1 MSQSLSSSTPSPLW
15 PAIIAAILLFAL
27 GVILFP
33 IVWMVLAAFKLPR
46 DVYTLSLFFTPT
58 VENFGTV
65 FEAPWNMGRRIVNS
79 LIISITTVGIA
90 IPASVMAAYAFS
102 RFEFM
107 FKRGLFFLILSTQFV
122 PAVVI
127 ILPFYLMFRDLGLL
141 DTRTGLIIVNLAI
154 VTPFAVWMLK
164 GFFDAVPLECDEAA
178 LIDGASRLDIIR
190 LVIVPMAWP
199 GIIVSSVFCFI
210 LAWNEFI
217 FALILSRENAV
228 TLQVGLVN
236 FRTERGDLWELMAA
250 AGVFIVIPAFV
261 AAIAIQ
267 KHFVAG
273 LTGGAVK

>member
-1 MSQSLSSSTPSPLW
+1 MNQPQRASAPVSLW
-15 PAIIAAILLFAL
+15 PAITSAILLLAL
-27 GVILFP
+27 GIILFP
-33 IVWMVLAAFKLPR
+33 IVWMLLAAFKLPR
-46 DVYTLSLFFTPT
+46 DVYALTLFFTPT
-58 VENFGTV
+58 TENFFTV
-65 FEAPWNMGRRIVNS
+65 FEAPWNIGIRIVNS
-79 LIISITTVGIA
+79 LVIAITTVGIA

-164 GFFDAVPLECDEAA
+164 GFFDAVPVECDEAA
-178 LIDGASRLDIIR
+178 MIDGASRLDIIR

-199 GIIVSSVFCFI
+199 GIIVTSVFCFI

>member
-1 MSQSLSSSTPSPLW
+1 MTASAPSPL
-15 PAIIAAILLFAL
+15 ATAAVSATLLVFFGII
-27 GVILFP
+27 VFP
-33 IVWMVLAAFKLPR
+33 IAWMALTAFKLPR
-46 DVYTLSLFFTPT
+46 DVYSVTWIFAPTIDNFFT
-58 VENFGTV
+58 V
-65 FEAPWNMGRRIVNS
+65 FQPPWNIGRRIVNS
-79 LIISITTVGIA
+79 VIISAATVVIA
-90 IPASVMAAYAFS
+90 IPAAVLAAYAFS

-107 FKRGLFFLILSTQFV
+107 FKRGLFFMILATQFI
-122 PAVVI
+122 PAVVV

-164 GFFDAVPLECDEAA
+164 GFFDAVPVECDEAA
-178 LIDGASRLDIIR
+178 LIDGASRLDIVR
-190 LVIVPMAWP
+190 MVIVPMAWP

-217 FALILSRENAV
+217 FALILARENAT
-228 TLQVGLVN
+228 TLQVGLIN
-236 FRTERGDLWELMAA
+236 FRTERGDVWELMAA
-250 AGVFIVIPAFV
+250 AGVFIVIPAFI

>member
-1 MSQSLSSSTPSPLW
+1 MNHRASSPL
-15 PAIIAAILLFAL
+15 ATAAASAVLLLFL
-27 GVILFP
+27 GVIVFP
-33 IVWMVLAAFKLPR
+33 IAWMVLTAFKLPR
-46 DVYTLSLFFTPT
+46 DVYSVTMFFTPT
-58 VENFGTV
+58 IENFFSV
-65 FEAPWNMGRRIVNS
+65 FKHPWNIGQRILNS
-79 LIISITTVGIA
+79 VIISVTTVAIA
-90 IPASVMAAYAFS
+90 IPAAVLAAYAFS

-107 FKRGLFFLILSTQFV
+107 FKRGLFFLILATQFI
-122 PAVVI
+122 PAVVV

-141 DTRTGLIIVNLAI
+141 DTRTGLIVVNLAI

-178 LIDGASRLDIIR
+178 LIDGASRLDIVR
-190 LVIVPMAWP
+190 MVIVPMAWP
-199 GIIVSSVFCFI
+199 GILVSSVFCFI

-217 FALILSRENAV
+217 FALILTRENAT

-236 FRTERGDLWELMAA
+236 FRTERGDVWELMAA
-250 AGVFIVIPAFV
+250 AGVFIVIPAFI

>member
-1 MSQSLSSSTPSPLW
+1 MSASLSAQRLSQLW
-15 PAIIAAILLFAL
+15 PAITSAILLFAL
-27 GVILFP
+27 GVIIFP
-33 IVWMVLAAFKLPR
+33 IAWMVLAAFKLPR
-46 DVYTLSLFFTPT
+46 DVYSLTFFFTPT
-58 VENFGTV
+58 IENFGTV
-65 FEAPWNMGRRIVNS
+65 FEAPWSIGKRIINS
-79 LIISITTVGIA
+79 TVISITTVAIA

-164 GFFDAVPLECDEAA
+164 GFFDAVPVECDEAA
-178 LIDGASRLDIIR
+178 LIDGATRLDIIR

-199 GIIVSSVFCFI
+199 GIIVTSVFCFI

-217 FALILSRENAV
+217 FALILARDNAV

-250 AGVFIVIPAFV
+250 AGVFIVVPAFI

>member
-1 MSQSLSSSTPSPLW
+1 MSQSLSPSGRLSLW
-15 PAIIAAILLFAL
+15 PAVTAAILLFAL

-33 IVWMVLAAFKLPR
+33 IVWMVLSAFKLPR

-58 VENFGTV
+58 VENFGSV
-65 FEAPWNMGRRIVNS
+65 FKAPWNLGERIINS

-90 IPASVMAAYAFS
+90 IPASIMAAYAFS

-141 DTRTGLIIVNLAI
+141 DTRTGLIIVNLSI

-164 GFFDAVPLECDEAA
+164 GFFDEVPIECDEAA

-217 FALILSRENAV
+217 FALILARENAV

-236 FRTERGDLWELMAA
+236 FRTENGDLWELMAA
-250 AGVFIVIPAFV
+250 AGVFIVIPAFI

>member
-1 MSQSLSSSTPSPLW
+1 MSRPSPLV
-15 PAIIAAILLFAL
+15 AIMTAAILMFFL
-27 GVILFP
+27 GVIVFP
-33 IVWMVLAAFKLPR
+33 IVWMLLTAFKLPR
-46 DVYTLSLFFTPT
+46 DVYGVSLVFRPTL
-58 VENFGTV
+58 ENFWTV
-65 FEAPWNMGRRIVNS
+65 FEAPWNIGWRALNS
-79 LIISITTVGIA
+79 LVVSLTTVVIA
-90 IPASVMAAYAFS
+90 IPAAVMAAYAFS
-102 RFEFM
+102 RFDFM
-107 FKRGLFFLILSTQFV
+107 FKRGLFFLILATQFI

-178 LIDGASRLDIIR
+178 IIDGASRLGIIR

-217 FALILSRENAV
+217 FALILARDNAV

-236 FRTERGDLWELMAA
+236 FRTERGDIWELMAA
-250 AGVFIVIPAFV
+250 AGVFIVVPAFI
-261 AAIAIQ
+261 AALAIQ
-267 KHFVAG
+267 KHFVSG

>member
-1 MSQSLSSSTPSPLW
+1 MRRAMNAAAPSPMARAL
-15 PAIIAAILLFAL
+15 AAAALLFFF
-27 GVILFP
+27 GVIVFP
-33 IVWMVLAAFKLPR
+33 IAWMVLTAFKLPR
-46 DVYTLSLFFTPT
+46 DVYSLVFVFTPT
-58 VENFGTV
+58 IDNFFLV
-65 FEAPWNMGRRIVNS
+65 FERPWFLGRRIVNS
-79 LIISITTVGIA
+79 IIISVTTVAIA
-90 IPASVMAAYAFS
+90 IPVSVLAAYAFS
-102 RFEFM
+102 RFEF
-107 FKRGLFFLILSTQFV
+107 FLKRGLFFLILATQFI
-122 PAVVI
+122 PAVVV

-164 GFFDAVPLECDEAA
+164 GFFDSVPIECDEAA
-178 LIDGASRLDIIR
+178 LIDGASRLDIVR
-190 LVIVPMAWP
+190 TVIVPMAWP

-217 FALILSRENAV
+217 FALILARDNAV

-236 FRTERGDLWELMAA
+236 FRTERGDVWELMAA

-261 AAIAIQ
+261 AAITIQ

>member
-1 MSQSLSSSTPSPLW
+1 MSQSLSPSGRLSLW
-15 PAIIAAILLFAL
+15 PAVTAAILLFAL

-33 IVWMVLAAFKLPR
+33 IVWMVLSAFKLPR

-58 VENFGTV
+58 VENFGSV
-65 FEAPWNMGRRIVNS
+65 FKAPWNLGERIINS

-90 IPASVMAAYAFS
+90 IPASIMAAYAFS

-141 DTRTGLIIVNLAI
+141 DTCTGLIIVNLSI

-164 GFFDAVPLECDEAA
+164 GFFDEVPIECDEAA

-217 FALILSRENAV
+217 FALILARENAV

-236 FRTERGDLWELMAA
+236 FRTENGDLWELMAA
-250 AGVFIVIPAFV
+250 AGVFIVIPAFI

>member
-1 MSQSLSSSTPSPLW
+1 MRADLSMSTR
-15 PAIIAAILLFAL
+15 AGIAAALLLAL
-27 GVILFP
+27 GIILFP
-33 IVWMVLAAFKLPR
+33 IVWMMLAAFKTPR
-46 DVYTLSLFFTPT
+46 DVYSVTWLFTPT
-58 VENFGTV
+58 IENFFTV
-65 FEAPWNMGRRIVNS
+65 FQPPWNIGRRIVNS
-79 LIISITTVGIA
+79 VIISVATVGIA
-90 IPASVMAAYAFS
+90 IPVSVLAAYAFS
-102 RFEFM
+102 RFEFFM
-107 FKRGLFFLILSTQFV
+107 KRGLFFLILATQFI
-122 PAVVI
+122 PAVVV

-164 GFFDAVPLECDEAA
+164 GFFDGVPVECDEAA

-190 LVIVPMAWP
+190 MVIVPMAWP

-217 FALILSRENAV
+217 FALILARDNAV
-228 TLQVGLVN
+228 TLQVGLVS
-236 FRTERGDLWELMAA
+236 FRTERGDVWELMAA
-250 AGVFIVIPAFV
+250 AGVFIIVPAFI